1 MTEGSAKGINATQQ
15 VIERAKKIK
24 LILMDVDGTFT
35 DGRMTYFPDSTG
47 KMVEFKFFSSH
58 DGLAAHFCNSVGIK
72 TGFISGLQ
80 SPAVEER
87 ARILGMTYVKQGHL
101 EKEKVWEEVLADAKL
116 TPEQAAFIGD
126 DLTDLGLI
134 LKAGLGCAVADAR
147 KEVRQHADYVTDA
160 PGGHGAFREVVE
172 LILKSQDKWKVILD
186 KYNVPQAKVSIG
198 F

>member
-1 MTEGSAKGINATQQ
+1 MTEGSAKDINATQQ
-15 VIERAKKIK
+15 VVERAKKIK

-58 DGLAAHFCNSVGIK
+58 DGLAAHFCNTVGIK

-101 EKEKVWEEVLADAKL
+101 DKDKVWEEVLADAKL
-116 TPEQAAFIGD
+116 TNEQVAFIGD
-126 DLTDLGLI
+126 DLTDLSLI

-147 KEVRQHADYVTDA
+147 KEVRQNADYVTEV
-160 PGGHGAFREVVE
+160 PGGGGAFREVVE
-172 LILKSQDKWKVILD
+172 LILKSQDRWKVILD
-186 KYNVPQAKVSIG
+186 KYKVPGIKSSIG

>member
-1 MTEGSAKGINATQQ
+1 MTEGSAKDINATQQ
-15 VIERAKKIK
+15 VVERAKKIK

-58 DGLAAHFCNSVGIK
+58 DGLAAHFCNTVGIK

-101 EKEKVWEEVLADAKL
+101 DKDKVWEEVLADAKL
-116 TPEQAAFIGD
+116 TNEQVAFIGD
-126 DLTDLGLI
+126 DLTDLSLI
-134 LKAGLGCAVADAR
+134 LKAGLGSARRGGCISRGCGADFE
-147 KEVRQHADYVTDA
+147 KPGPLESHSRQVQ
-160 PGGHGAFREVVE
+160 GAWYQ
-172 LILKSQDKWKVILD
+172 KLD
-186 KYNVPQAKVSIG
+186 RLLVWALVFTSDG
-198 F
+198 L